1 MENVFLG
8 KQPILDR
15 NQNLVAY
22 ELLFRTTE
30 NDNQANVSDGF
41 RASANV
47 VVNVYGYLGIQ
58 RVLGNLR
65 GFINVNQELLL
76 NDAVLLLSS
85 KHVVLELLE
94 TISATPEVVQRCIE
108 LKQMGYQLAL
118 DDVTRIDDRIE
129 SLLPIIN
136 VVKVDVLALTDNEIS
151 ELIQKLKAWPVIPLA
166 EKVDSPERAR
176 MCMDLGFEMFQ
187 GYFFARPVI
196 ISGSKI
202 ESGKLSLLR
211 LLSLVMRDARLDEI
225 EQLLKREPGLSYSLL
240 RMVNSVAA
248 ALPQKIGSIRQAI
261 IAMGYQ
267 PLRRW
272 VQLLLYAADPAGEL
286 NEANALM
293 QTAAIRGRLMEL
305 IATID
310 RPHDKNYQDR
320 AFMTGIMSLLDTLFG
335 MKIQQIVDKLEMP
348 DEVIR
353 ALVHRE
359 GRLGCKLRLIEAR
372 ERGNTEQIEKAMA
385 ELEFL
390 GRPDLVKAELDA
402 LDWANH
408 INQPASS

>member
-1 MENVFLG
+1 MENIFLG

-30 NDNQANVSDGF
+30 DNQANVSDGF

-47 VVNVYGYLGIQ
+47 VVNVYGHLGIQ
-58 RVLGNLR
+58 QVLGNLR
-65 GFINVNQELLL
+65 GFINVNHELLL
-76 NDAVLLLSS
+76 DDAVLLLPS

-108 LKQMGYQLAL
+108 LKQMGYLLAL
-118 DDVTRIDDRIE
+118 DDVTRIDDRIGP
-129 SLLPIIN
+129 LFPIIN
-136 VVKVDVLALTDNEIS
+136 VVKVDVLALTDNEIID
-151 ELIQKLKAWPVIPLA
+151 LIQKLRAWPVIPLA

-187 GYFFARPVI
+187 GYFFAKPVI
-196 ISGSKI
+196 VSGSKI
-202 ESGKLSLLR
+202 GSGKLSLLR
-211 LLSLVMRDARLDEI
+211 LLSLVMCDAKIDEI
-225 EQLLKREPGLSYSLL
+225 EQLLKREPGLSYSIL

-267 PLRRW
+267 PLKRW
-272 VQLLLYAADPAGEL
+272 VQLLLYAANPAGEL

-305 IATID
+305 IAIID

-335 MKIQQIVDKLEMP
+335 MEIQQIVDKLEMP

-353 ALVHRE
+353 ALVHLE

-372 ERGNTEQIEKAMA
+372 ERGNAEQLEKAMA

-390 GRPDLVKAELDA
+390 DRPDLVRAELDA

-408 INQPASS
+408 INQPISS

>member
-1 MENVFLG
+1 
-8 KQPILDR
+8 
-15 NQNLVAY
+15 
-22 ELLFRTTE
+22 
-30 NDNQANVSDGF
+30 
-41 RASANV
+41 
-47 VVNVYGYLGIQ
+47 
-58 RVLGNLR
+58 
-65 GFINVNQELLL
+65 
-76 NDAVLLLSS
+76 
-85 KHVVLELLE
+85 
-94 TISATPEVVQRCIE
+94 
-108 LKQMGYQLAL
+108 
-118 DDVTRIDDRIE
+118 
-129 SLLPIIN
+129 
-136 VVKVDVLALTDNEIS
+136 
-151 ELIQKLKAWPVIPLA
+151 
-166 EKVDSPERAR
+166 
-176 MCMDLGFEMFQ
+176 MFQ

-196 ISGSKI
+196 VSGSKI
-202 ESGKLSLLR
+202 ESGRLSLLR
-211 LLSLVMRDARLDEI
+211 LLSLVMRDAEIKEI
-225 EQLLKREPGLSYSLL
+225 EQLLKREPGLSYSLF

-261 IAMGYQ
+261 IAMGYR
-267 PLRRW
+267 PLKRW

-293 QTAAIRGRLMEL
+293 QTAAIRGRMMEL

-353 ALVHRE
+353 ALVYRE

-372 ERGNTEQIEKAMA
+372 ERENAEQAEKAMA

-390 GRPDLVKAELDA
+390 DRPDLVKAELDA

-408 INQPASS
+408 INRSASS

>member
-1 MENVFLG
+1 MENIFLG

-15 NQNLVAY
+15 NQSLVAY

-30 NDNQANVSDGF
+30 DNQAKVLDGF

-65 GFINVNQELLL
+65 GFININQELLL
-76 NDAVLLLSS
+76 DDTVLLLPS

-94 TISATPEVVQRCIE
+94 TVFATSEVVQRCIE

-129 SLLPIIN
+129 PLLPIIN
-136 VVKVDVLALTDNEIS
+136 IVKVDVLELTDSEIS
-151 ELIQKLKAWPVIPLA
+151 KLIQKLRAWPVIPLA

-187 GYFFARPVI
+187 GYFFAKPVI
-196 ISGSKI
+196 VSGSKI
-202 ESGKLSLLR
+202 GSGKLSLLR
-211 LLSLVMRDARLDEI
+211 LLSLVMCDARIDEI
-225 EQLLKREPGLSYSLL
+225 EQLLKREPGLSYSIL

-267 PLRRW
+267 PLKRW
-272 VQLLLYAADPAGEL
+272 VQLLLYAANPAGEL

-305 IATID
+305 IAIID

-335 MKIQQIVDKLEMP
+335 MEIQQIVDKLEMP

-372 ERGNTEQIEKAMA
+372 ERGNAEQLEKAMA

-390 GRPDLVKAELDA
+390 DRPNLVRAELDA

-408 INQPASS
+408 INQPISS

>member
-1 MENVFLG
+1 MENIFLG

-30 NDNQANVSDGF
+30 DNQANVSDGF

-47 VVNVYGYLGIQ
+47 VVNVYGHLGIQ
-58 RVLGNLR
+58 QVLGNLR
-65 GFINVNQELLL
+65 GFINVNHELLL
-76 NDAVLLLSS
+76 DDAVLLLPS

-108 LKQMGYQLAL
+108 LKQMGYLLAL
-118 DDVTRIDDRIE
+118 DDVTRIDDRIGP
-129 SLLPIIN
+129 LFPIIN
-136 VVKVDVLALTDNEIS
+136 VVKVDVLALTDNEIID
-151 ELIQKLKAWPVIPLA
+151 LIQKLRAWPVIPLA

-187 GYFFARPVI
+187 GYFFAKPVI
-196 ISGSKI
+196 VSGSKI
-202 ESGKLSLLR
+202 GSGKLSLLR
-211 LLSLVMRDARLDEI
+211 LLSLVMCDAKIDEI
-225 EQLLKREPGLSYSLL
+225 EQLLKREPGLSYSIL

-267 PLRRW
+267 PLKRW
-272 VQLLLYAADPAGEL
+272 VQLLLYAANPAGEL

-305 IATID
+305 IAIID

-335 MKIQQIVDKLEMP
+335 MEIQQIVDKLEMP

-372 ERGNTEQIEKAMA
+372 ERGNAEQLEKAMA

-390 GRPDLVKAELDA
+390 DRPDLVRAELDA

-408 INQPASS
+408 INQPISS

>member
-1 MENVFLG
+1 MENIFLG

-15 NQNLVAY
+15 NQSLVAY

-30 NDNQANVSDGF
+30 DNQAKVLDGF

-65 GFINVNQELLL
+65 GFININQELLL
-76 NDAVLLLSS
+76 DDAVLLLPS

-94 TISATPEVVQRCIE
+94 TVFATSEVVQRCIE

-129 SLLPIIN
+129 PLLPIIN
-136 VVKVDVLALTDNEIS
+136 IVKVDVLALTDNEIS
-151 ELIQKLKAWPVIPLA
+151 DLIQKLRAWPVIPLA

-187 GYFFARPVI
+187 GYFFAKPVI
-196 ISGSKI
+196 VSGSKI
-202 ESGKLSLLR
+202 GSGKLSLLR
-211 LLSLVMRDARLDEI
+211 LLSLVMCDAKIDEI
-225 EQLLKREPGLSYSLL
+225 EQLLKREPGLSYSIL

-267 PLRRW
+267 PLKRW
-272 VQLLLYAADPAGEL
+272 VQLLLYAANPAGEL

-305 IATID
+305 IAIID

-335 MKIQQIVDKLEMP
+335 MEIQQIVDKLEMP

-372 ERGNTEQIEKAMA
+372 ERGNAEQLEKAMA

-390 GRPDLVKAELDA
+390 DRPDLVRAELDA

-408 INQPASS
+408 INQPISS

>member
-1 MENVFLG
+1 MENIFLG

-30 NDNQANVSDGF
+30 DNQANVSDGF

-47 VVNVYGYLGIQ
+47 VVNVYGHLGIQ
-58 RVLGNLR
+58 QVLGNLR
-65 GFINVNQELLL
+65 GFINVNHELLL
-76 NDAVLLLSS
+76 DDAVLLLPS

-118 DDVTRIDDRIE
+118 DDVTRIDDRIGP
-129 SLLPIIN
+129 LLPIIN

-151 ELIQKLKAWPVIPLA
+151 DLIQKLRAWPVIPLA

-187 GYFFARPVI
+187 GYFFAKPVI
-196 ISGSKI
+196 VSGSKI
-202 ESGKLSLLR
+202 GSGKLSLLR
-211 LLSLVMRDARLDEI
+211 LLSLVMCDAKIDEI
-225 EQLLKREPGLSYSLL
+225 EQLLKREPGLSYSIL

-267 PLRRW
+267 PLKRW
-272 VQLLLYAADPAGEL
+272 VQLLLYAANPAGEL

-305 IATID
+305 IAIID

-335 MKIQQIVDKLEMP
+335 MEIQQIVDKLEMP

-372 ERGNTEQIEKAMA
+372 ERGNAEQLEKAMA

-390 GRPDLVKAELDA
+390 DRPDLVRAELDA

-408 INQPASS
+408 INQPISS

>member
-1 MENVFLG
+1 MENIFLG

-30 NDNQANVSDGF
+30 DNQANVSDGF

-47 VVNVYGYLGIQ
+47 VVNVYGHLGIQ
-58 RVLGNLR
+58 QVLGNLR
-65 GFINVNQELLL
+65 GFINVNHELLL
-76 NDAVLLLSS
+76 DDAVLLLPS

-129 SLLPIIN
+129 PLLPIIN
-136 VVKVDVLALTDNEIS
+136 IVKVDVLALTDNEIS
-151 ELIQKLKAWPVIPLA
+151 DLIQKLRAWPVIPLA

-187 GYFFARPVI
+187 GYFFAKPVI
-196 ISGSKI
+196 VSGSKI
-202 ESGKLSLLR
+202 GSGKLSLLR
-211 LLSLVMRDARLDEI
+211 LLSLVMCDAKIDEI
-225 EQLLKREPGLSYSLL
+225 EQLLKREPGLSYSIL

-267 PLRRW
+267 PLKRW
-272 VQLLLYAADPAGEL
+272 VQLLLYAANPAGEL

-305 IATID
+305 IAIID

-335 MKIQQIVDKLEMP
+335 MEIQQIVDKLEMP

-359 GRLGCKLRLIEAR
+359 GRLG
-372 ERGNTEQIEKAMA
+372 
-385 ELEFL
+385 
-390 GRPDLVKAELDA
+390 V
-402 LDWANH
+402 
-408 INQPASS
+408 

>member
-1 MENVFLG
+1 MENTFFG

-22 ELLFRTTE
+22 ELLFRSGDE
-30 NDNQANVSDGF
+30 NMAEVSDDVH
-41 RASANV
+41 ASANV
-47 VVNVYGYLGIQ
+47 VVNAYGHLGIQ
-58 RVLGNLR
+58 QVLGSLR
-65 GFINVNQELLL
+65 GFINVNNELLL
-76 NDAVLLLSS
+76 DDTILLLPA

-94 TISATPEVVQRCIE
+94 TIAATPEVVQRCIE
-108 LKQMGYQLAL
+108 LKQAGYQLAL
-118 DDVTRIDDRIE
+118 DDVTRIDDRIRP
-129 SLLPIIN
+129 LLSIVN
-136 VVKVDVLALTDNEIS
+136 VVKIDVLALSDTEI
-151 ELIQKLKAWPVIPLA
+151 EGLVHELKAWPDILLA
-166 EKVDSPERAR
+166 EKVDNPERAKI
-176 MCMDLGFEMFQ
+176 CMSLGFEMFQ

-196 ISGSKI
+196 VSGNKI

-211 LLSLVMRDARLDEI
+211 LLSLIMRDAEIDEV

-240 RMVNSVAA
+240 RMINSVAA

-267 PLRRW
+267 PLKRW
-272 VQLLLYAADPAGEL
+272 IQLLLYATAPSGGSGEV
-286 NEANALM
+286 NALM
-293 QTAAIRGRLMEL
+293 QTAAIRGRTMEL
-305 IATID
+305 IAIID

-335 MKIQQIVDKLEMP
+335 MEIRQIVDKLEMP

-359 GRLGCKLRLIEAR
+359 GRLGCKLRLIESR
-372 ERGNTEQIEKAMA
+372 ERKDMEQAGKAMA

-390 GRPDLVKAELDA
+390 AQTDLLKVELDA
-402 LDWANH
+402 LNWASQV
-408 INQPASS
+408 NQSALS